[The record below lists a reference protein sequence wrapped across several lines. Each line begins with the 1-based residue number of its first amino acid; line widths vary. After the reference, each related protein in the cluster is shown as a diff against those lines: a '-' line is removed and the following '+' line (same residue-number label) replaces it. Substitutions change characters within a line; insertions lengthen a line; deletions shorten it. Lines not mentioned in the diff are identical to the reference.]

1 MAIPDLR
8 RDYRADQL
16 ERAELNPDPLTQ
28 FQHWFAH
35 ATAAQ
40 AGSHWRKIGI
50 ALYKLWHALL
60 GHTPAD
66 VNAMTL
72 ATVDAQGRPST
83 RTVLLKGVD
92 ARGFIF
98 FTNYD
103 SRKGRELADNPNAAL
118 TFYWP
123 ELERQVC
130 VAGRVSKLPR
140 EESEAYFKSRPRGS
154 QLGAWASDQSSP
166 VESRAVLERNWR
178 GFEAKFPGEIPLP
191 PHWGG
196 FVLAPERIEFWQG
209 RPSRL
214 HDRFGYAR
222 QSDGFWRIERLSP

>member
-1 MAIPDLR
+1 MAIADLR
-8 RDYRADQL
+8 RDYRAGEL
-16 ERAELNPDPLTQ
+16 NRSGLNPDPLAQ
-28 FQHWFAH
+28 FQHWFGQAS
-35 ATAAQ
+35 AQ
-40 AGSHWRKIGI
+40 VGGRWRKIGI
-50 ALYKLWHALL
+50 ALYKLWQAVL
-60 GHTPAD
+60 GRAPAD

-72 ATVDAQGRPST
+72 ATVDGQGRPST

-92 ARGFIF
+92 SRGFVF
-98 FTNYD
+98 FTNYA
-103 SRKGRELADNPNAAL
+103 SRKGRELAENPNAAL

-140 EESEAYFKSRPRGS
+140 EESEVYFQSRPRGS

-166 VESRAVLERNWR
+166 VENRLALERQWR
-178 GFEAKFPGEIPLP
+178 EFEAKYPGAIPLP

-196 FVLAPERIEFWQG
+196 FVLAPDRIEFWQG

-214 HDRFGYAR
+214 HDRFVYTR
-222 QSDGFWRIERLSP
+222 QADETWKIARLSP